1 MKISK
6 QERREGKELFR
17 ATFVNGVMDEG
28 RVRKATGALL
38 AQKPRGYV
46 GILAH
51 LQRLVKLEIARRTA
65 KIESATELSPQEQA
79 TVQANLTK
87 RYGQGL
93 SISFVHNAALI
104 GGMRIKVGSDVYDG
118 SVQGRLNALKESF

>member
-6 QERREGKELFR
+6 QARRDAKTLFR
-17 ATFVNGVMDEG
+17 NTIVNGVMDEP
-28 RVRKATGALL
+28 RVRNTVTQLL

-46 GILAH
+46 AILGH
-51 LQRLVKLEIARRTA
+51 LQRLVKLEQDRRSARV
-65 KIESATELSPQEQA
+65 ESALVLDAQEQA
-79 TVQANLTK
+79 AVKGNLTK

-93 SISFVHNAALI
+93 SISFVHNPALI

>member
-6 QERREGKELFR
+6 QARRDAKTLFR
-17 ATFVNGVMDEG
+17 NTFVNGVMDEA
-28 RVRKATGALL
+28 RLRNTVTQLL
-38 AQKPRGYV
+38 AQKPRGYG
-46 GILAH
+46 GILGH
-51 LQRLVKLEIARRTA
+51 IQRLTKLEMDRRMA
-65 KIESATELSPQEQA
+65 KVESAGALSPQEQSA
-79 TVQANLTK
+79 VQANLTK

-93 SISFVHNAALI
+93 NISFVQNPALI

>member
-6 QERREGKELFR
+6 QERREAKELFR
-17 ATFVNGVMDEG
+17 STFANGVMDEG
-28 RVRKATGALL
+28 RVRKAVDALL
-38 AQKPRGYV
+38 TQKPRGFV

-51 LQRLVKLEIARRTA
+51 LQRLVKLEIDRRTA
-65 KIESATELSPQEQA
+65 KVESATALSPQDQS

-93 SISFVHNAALI
+93 NISFVHNPALL

-118 SVQGRLNALKESF
+118 SVQGRLSALKESF

>member
-6 QERREGKELFR
+6 QARRDAKTLFR
-17 ATFVNGVMDEG
+17 NTFVNGVMDES
-28 RVRKATGALL
+28 RLRNTVTQLL

-46 GILAH
+46 GILNH
-51 LQRLVKLEIARRTA
+51 IQRLTKLEVDRRSAR
-65 KIESATELSPQEQA
+65 IESAVRLEDNEFLAIKKNLEQ
-79 TVQANLTK
+79 
-87 RYGQGL
+87 RYGPGL
-93 SISFVHNAALI
+93 NVTFWLNPDLI

>member
-6 QERREGKELFR
+6 QARRDAKTLFR
-17 ATFVNGVMDEG
+17 STFVNGVMDEG
-28 RVRKATGALL
+28 RVRTAVTQLL

-46 GILAH
+46 GILGH
-51 LQRLVKLEIARRTA
+51 LQRLAKLELDRRMAKVETA
-65 KIESATELSPQEQA
+65 TALSPQDQA
-79 TVQANLTK
+79 AVQANLVK

-93 SISFVHNAALI
+93 DISFVQNPVLI

>member
-6 QERREGKELFR
+6 QARRDAKQLVR
-17 ATFVNGVMDEG
+17 SSFVNGMMDEG
-28 RVRKATGALL
+28 RVRQAIHALL
-38 AQKPRGYV
+38 TQKPRGYV
-46 GILAH
+46 AILAH
-51 LQRLVKLEIARRTA
+51 MQRLVRLEVERRTA
-65 KIESATELSPQEQA
+65 RIESATALSPQDQSGIQ
-79 TVQANLTK
+79 TNLAK

-93 SISFVHNAALI
+93 SISFVHSPALI

>member
-6 QERREGKELFR
+6 QSRRDAKQLFQS
-17 ATFVNGVMDEG
+17 AIVNGVMDEG
-28 RVRKATGALL
+28 RVRATVTQLL
-38 AQKPRGYV
+38 AQKPRGYMA
-46 GILAH
+46 ILSH
-51 LQRLVKLEIARRTA
+51 YQRLMRLEVERKTAR
-65 KIESATELSPQEQA
+65 IETPGTLAPQDQSA
-79 TVQANLTK
+79 VQANLTK

-93 SISFVHNAALI
+93 DISFVQNPALI

>member
-6 QERREGKELFR
+6 QARREAKELYR
-17 ATFVNGVMDEG
+17 GTFVNGVMDEG
-28 RVRKATGALL
+28 RVRRTVQALL

-51 LQRLVKLEIARRTA
+51 IQRLVKLEVQRRSARIETA
-65 KIESATELSPQEQA
+65 TALTPEEQNAVQNNLS
-79 TVQANLTK
+79 K

-93 SISFVHNAALI
+93 NINFVQNPALI

>member
-6 QERREGKELFR
+6 QARRDAKELYR
-17 ATFVNGVMDEG
+17 GTFVNGVMDEG
-28 RVRKATGALL
+28 RVRQTVQALL

-46 GILAH
+46 SILSH
-51 LQRLVKLEIARRTA
+51 LQRLVKLEVERRSARIETA
-65 KIESATELSPQEQA
+65 TALSPAEQSA
-79 TVQANLTK
+79 VQNNLSQ

-93 SISFVHNAALI
+93 NISFVQNPALI

>member
-1 MKISK
+1 MKTSK
-6 QERREGKELFR
+6 QTRRDAKQLFR
-17 ATFVNGVMDEG
+17 SVFVNGVMDEG
-28 RVRKATGALL
+28 RVRKATEAVL

-46 GILAH
+46 GIMSH
-51 LQRLVKLEIARRTA
+51 VQRLVKLELARRSA
-65 KIESATELSPQEQA
+65 KIESATALSPQDQA
-79 TVQANLTK
+79 AIQDNLTK

-93 SISFVHNAALI
+93 NISFVQNPALI